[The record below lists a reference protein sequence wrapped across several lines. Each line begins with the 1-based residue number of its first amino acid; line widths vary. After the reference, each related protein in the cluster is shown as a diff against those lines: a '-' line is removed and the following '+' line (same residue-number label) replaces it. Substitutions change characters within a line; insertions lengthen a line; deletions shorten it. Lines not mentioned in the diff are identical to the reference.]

1 MAEEIKNEDELE
13 DMDDED
19 ASLSDDVLG
28 EVAGEE
34 EEDADEDEPEGFGHI
49 DDKEVKEVSE
59 NEEDDEEEED
69 DAALED
75 DAEDVDYDSF
85 DDVDEL

>member
-13 DMDDED
+13 DMEDED
-19 ASLSDDVLG
+19 ASLGDDVLD

-34 EEDADEDEPEGFGHI
+34 EEADEDEPEGFGHI

-59 NEEDDEEEED
+59 NEGDDEEEED

>member
-19 ASLSDDVLG
+19 ASLGDDVLD

-34 EEDADEDEPEGFGHI
+34 EEDDEDEPEGFGHI

-59 NEEDDEEEED
+59 NEGDDEEEED

>member
-1 MAEEIKNEDELE
+1 MTDEPINEEELE
-13 DMDDED
+13 DIDDED
-19 ASLSDDVLG
+19 AALGEDVLD

-34 EEDADEDEPEGFGHI
+34 DDAEGDTEGFGHI
-49 DDKEVKEVSE
+49 EEKDVKESSE
-59 NEEDDEEEED
+59 EEEEEED

-85 DDVDEL
+85 DDVDEM